1 MNDIWVS
8 SDWHLVN
15 RDHNDTRHPFKSKEW
30 LAQMATNYHTMIDA
44 SDLFI
49 FLGDLCDPDAVS
61 DEQWQSISDI
71 IKGIPGHRIMCKGNH
86 DTLDNS
92 YYYALGFDMVC
103 DIGQVEHMVFSHK
116 PVRVN
121 RDEVNIHAHLHFEK
135 DTKLGYQH
143 INVYQAL
150 VQNGM
155 SIDKP
160 ILLQDLFDAA
170 DQQNHDAEPDWGTY
184 DPERSHFTDMKSCI
198 ELKNAGAYVADLSE
212 YFVYGPVDES
222 AMESDIE
229 DDFLDEVLFPD
240 VASTKYWEADD
251 DAAQKEE
258 DAATYDDS
266 KPVRKIQNKNDV
278 IAEATYN
285 KFSIDSINKTT
296 TNGFKNISA
305 NIVDNNAVYT
315 MTMLAEDILS
325 DEIRINPEQIPKEEI
340 RLIRDMDQL
349 IARLA
354 KFYQDAKTS
363 IDYTKNASASFSLLY
378 PVMIDGS
385 TPKTFECIKKML
397 PEYCTN
403 FDVANYV
410 QSIMD
415 QLYEIEQLM
424 VEAFKMNAE
433 SAYIACAKDKAACVD
448 PNQPKEIIKALKKY
462 VDSKDRSDIIVN
474 IDSSGTA
481 HLDYSAFGGGDVY
494 IAKEVMHELD
504 DKIYPSRFLVRS
516 RIYDI
521 IIIAHG
527 HPTVGSDWD
536 MSRIVINGKKYT
548 KVEQLSELIQQNP
561 TAKVLL
567 LICNEKGTILN
578 SAEFPENQVRYSMTK
593 TIFESAAPMNISTK
607 EVIQSAKVVLRVMMK
622 RAKKYHKLIAAYN
635 KIHLKLD
642 TKKFSLQYID
652 GFPDAKPH
660 REEMTFK
667 EANSRGIGTAMF
679 ANMDFQYNR
688 ILTGTIDLL
697 DLLKDKYSDNIGL
710 YEFAINT
717 EDPYSFGRPNMY
729 LLSTGFINPLAYTV
743 SDVLYETVQDG
754 LEDAIALIE
763 AWGYDECETCN
774 IRISSIAPEDRD
786 TPELTIPYSNAYA
799 MLEQVLDEAAGNYIR
814 VDKRETIN
822 PNDKKSNKAVDL
834 TFYKGRAKIG
844 VASISGY
851 DTNSGFLYDLEVS
864 EKYRGQGYGK
874 YILNYVIHNYN
885 VTDLSVAEDNITA
898 IKLYESFGFKLK
910 KTFNSNGENG
920 YEVGTF
926 RWYQL
931 DPRTQ
936 YLYHGS
942 PNKMIRIDPANNSGM
957 DQPYVFGS
965 PDRNFSLCYAGN
977 PWHDGIINQ
986 GYIDDELYLI
996 EIEPGA
1002 FKKTFDRDG
1011 YLYTLNTTDFS
1022 SKLNN
1027 HEYTSKCSISPIAYE
1042 YIPNVYSAIKA
1053 AGIKLYPYGKWPK
1066 HHKYKNREE
1075 YINAKLSSISE
1086 STKEYKNL
1094 DNLKPMDREE
1104 KRKVAEKY
1112 GLRVVGAETPTE
1124 REENNKTPEQRYR
1137 ERREKQLSDL
1147 KRARKIKKRKA
1158 FVRKIKSRIP
1168 GMHESTAVEEPKIS
1182 DEDTGKEQ
1190 SPLYGEKNNF
1200 FYNYDYPKTVN
1211 AYAERLKLEESAVQ
1225 RVNDEGK
1232 EVPEVCPKCGAKIG
1246 LYLKGEPVWL
1256 CSNKKCEAYYG
1267 TAPCNET
1274 TTQVVDD
1281 PITLAELKALGIRD
1295 LRTFQRWLKNNVKYE
1310 NMTTLKTPRQVLE
1323 SKRGCCHDQTNF
1335 ELAVLK
1341 LLGYQPRAYFVM
1353 EFKGRQG
1360 GETHSYVVIEDN
1372 KTLYWLENAWDRYA
1386 GLNQIDRPT
1395 FIKQAHEERAWG
1407 NIERFPEIEVVRFV
1421 AEPGDDLQTIVD
1433 KSVNAKKPVNES
1445 SEERLIKSLYFISE
1459 TPIDSTT
1466 SIVPRIPNNF
1476 MTRNGYEDN
1485 TTPRVCFSTSIDGCL
1500 TGLSMNVSDK
1510 TFYVYHPI
1518 SNARIITPTIKQVP
1532 DVKITNERWIC
1543 DSVHLHYVGKIK
1555 AFDENGPKDDGI
1567 PYRYGKNNEHE
1578 ARLYRWG
1585 WKWITTAQ
1593 NSQEHKSL
1601 KESYQ
1606 FELEGRPVLFVDRDP
1621 INETGKPVKKYPVYI
1636 VLVHSGTTV
1645 SKMIKNISH
1654 SEFSHASI
1662 SFDSSLSKMYS
1673 FARKD
1678 PRNPFV
1684 GGFRYESI
1692 GEGFYE
1698 QKEIPY
1704 AVYMV
1709 PCTENQIKKMKKRLN
1724 YFIQNESKF
1733 KFDFSGLV
1741 TNYLG
1746 IVNNP
1751 EHRWFCSRF
1760 VADILNAGAPKN
1772 KPYVAEPSLQDPDD
1786 FKNDSYAHFIVSG
1799 DNLMKYDQ
1807 KLVNRRSRKIIR
1819 EEELAQNVQ
1828 HESVVLDIDG
1838 LSMYETTVLQY
1849 HLGQLDE
1856 SAIEDFI
1863 HYIKSF
1869 KLKFDSDGNIIIRR
1883 REYDQLDMHYRN
1895 SLRLIKS
1902 AEKAGDLTTVKDELC
1917 KLHYMINLIT
1927 VQYLNRKA
1935 SPKSDK
1941 IRKEMT
1947 DLRAVMTNVFGQH
1960 LKYVMDR
1967 DPQFNFNAYYNTTKY
1982 SQDIVVNQAAISA
1995 IGKTVATAL
2004 L

>member
-198 ELKNAGAYVADLSE
+198 ELKNAGAYIADLSE

-222 AMESDIE
+222 AMESDTE

-266 KPVRKIQNKNDV
+266 KPVRKIQNNNDV
-278 IAEATYN
+278 IAENTVYN
-285 KFSIDSINKTT
+285 YTVNKLSQTSV
-296 TNGFKNISA
+296 NGFANTTATIST
-305 NIVDNNAVYT
+305 NKQIYDLT
-315 MTMLAEDILS
+315 MMAEDILS
-325 DEIRINPEQIPKEEI
+325 DEIQINPENLDKEEI
-340 RLIRDMDQL
+340 AAIKRGKDLVKYINLFISRATNNPKSNATAGSVLFKQILKQRYGQEIDLSDIFPQGSSTFD
-349 IARLA
+349 LA
-354 KFYQDAKTS
+354 KYIQS
-363 IDYTKNASASFSLLY
+363 
-378 PVMIDGS
+378 MID
-385 TPKTFECIKKML
+385 ML
-397 PEYCTN
+397 
-403 FDVANYV
+403 
-410 QSIMD
+410 
-415 QLYEIEQLM
+415 EQVESYML
-424 VEAFKMNAE
+424 EAFQMNAE
-433 SAYIACAKDKAACVD
+433 FIYLAYAKDTFETLNPDATK
-448 PNQPKEIIKALKKY
+448 NIMRALKDY
-462 VDSKDRSDIIVN
+462 VDSMGQEDLICPKESDGTVKFDYSIVN
-474 IDSSGTA
+474 
-481 HLDYSAFGGGDVY
+481 GGCVY
-494 IAKEVMHELD
+494 IANAVVHEMHKLI
-504 DKIYPSRFLVRS
+504 KPSRFLVRS
-516 RIYDI
+516 RLYDT

-527 HPTVGSDWD
+527 IRTEGDAWD
-536 MSRIVINGKKYT
+536 ITPITINGKVYKTTEAMSDLIEKNSNKKY
-548 KVEQLSELIQQNP
+548 
-561 TAKVLL
+561 LL
-567 LICNEKGTILN
+567 LICNPKGVILN
-578 SAEFPENQVRYSMTK
+578 QMEFPSEQVRYSLTK
-593 TIFESAAPMNISTK
+593 TIFESAAPQKISNRDVVT
-607 EVIQSAKVVLRVMMK
+607 SARIIVRTMLK
-622 RAKKYHKLIAAYN
+622 RIKQYLSAAKAFDQIKF
-635 KIHLKLD
+635 KLD
-642 TKKFSLQYID
+642 TKELKCQYVALTSSGKIEFELDTATYHSLNKHGFSDRMFNPMILWLRSLETNALELLTAID
-652 GFPDAKPH
+652 AQICESVGVYELAV
-660 REEMTFK
+660 T
-667 EANSRGIGTAMF
+667 
-679 ANMDFQYNR
+679 
-688 ILTGTIDLL
+688 TGDPYAFDQNPLIAVSDTEIDPAYTI
-697 DLLKDKYSDNIGL
+697 SSGL
-710 YEFAINT
+710 YESI
-717 EDPYSFGRPNMY
+717 EDC
-729 LLSTGFINPLAYTV
+729 I
-743 SDVLYETVQDG
+743 SDG
-754 LEDAIALIE
+754 IAFIE
-763 AWGYDECETCN
+763 AYDYLN
-774 IRISSIAPEDRD
+774 NGAIRISSIAPEDRD

-799 MLEQVLDEAAGNYIR
+799 MLEQVISESSKRSVSKDFIKVKR
-814 VDKRETIN
+814 IVDSIPKEEHHWFYHGDTFKDSPYVKYRNVMYLPHVRGSVGGFIDVYTFDSDPDTGIVVIALQPRARGTGLATTLVQKAIEEVPALGI
-822 PNDKKSNKAVDL
+822 KKLIWRADVDN
-834 TFYKGRAKIG
+834 I
-844 VASISGY
+844 ASIKLAQKL
-851 DTNSGFLYDLEVS
+851 GFTDISDFKKNPDQYKFEM
-864 EKYRGQGYGK
+864 
-874 YILNYVIHNYN
+874 
-885 VTDLSVAEDNITA
+885 DLSNI
-898 IKLYESFGFKLK
+898 
-910 KTFNSNGENG
+910 N
-920 YEVGTF
+920 
-926 RWYQL
+926 
-931 DPRTQ
+931 
-936 YLYHGS
+936 
-942 PNKMIRIDPANNSGM
+942 
-957 DQPYVFGS
+957 
-965 PDRNFSLCYAGN
+965 
-977 PWHDGIINQ
+977 
-986 GYIDDELYLI
+986 
-996 EIEPGA
+996 
-1002 FKKTFDRDG
+1002 
-1011 YLYTLNTTDFS
+1011 
-1022 SKLNN
+1022 
-1027 HEYTSKCSISPIAYE
+1027 
-1042 YIPNVYSAIKA
+1042 
-1053 AGIKLYPYGKWPK
+1053 
-1066 HHKYKNREE
+1066 
-1075 YINAKLSSISE
+1075 E

-1190 SPLYGEKNNF
+1190 SPLYGEKNDF

-1267 TAPCNET
+1267 TVPCNEAA
-1274 TTQVVDD
+1274 TQVVDD

-1360 GETHSYVVIEDN
+1360 GETHSYVVVEDN

-1407 NIERFPEIEVVRFV
+1407 NIERFSEIEVVRFV

-1476 MTRNGYEDN
+1476 MTKNGYEDN

-1807 KLVNRRSRKIIR
+1807 KLVDRRSRKIIR